1 MAKWQGTNKPNSSRL
16 VLCLSGVSDRII
28 QCFTYAQI
36 SPPEAATSVL
46 PHGPRRVSASASALE
61 RKIKKICSSYVCGR
75 VKASASLPRCVS
87 CVILRMYVCMR
98 SFVGRTERV
107 CFVRITQVVSHCS
120 PVTQTLRNRRR
131 EAREKE
137 NGGGVFCAAS
147 RCSSFSR
154 VDIELEI
161 RHNRLNLLHRMFIKR
176 WWPSCIFLSFCPSV
190 CSLSRL
196 VHFQSLV
203 CALNG
208 MTSVLLRPLGPAG
221 LTLGKTR
228 CTLMISP
235 PQNQS
240 LLVQTT
246 GSLPHQREREGEGG
260 ERRGGRGEEGEGRER
275 GGSQ

>member
-1 MAKWQGTNKPNSSRL
+1 M
-16 VLCLSGVSDRII
+16 
-28 QCFTYAQI
+28 
-36 SPPEAATSVL
+36 
-46 PHGPRRVSASASALE
+46 
-61 RKIKKICSSYVCGR
+61 
-75 VKASASLPRCVS
+75 KASASLPRCVS

-161 RHNRLNLLHRMFIKR
+161 RHNRLNLLHRTFIKR

-190 CSLSRL
+190 GSLSRL

-246 GSLPHQREREGEGG
+246 GSLPHQRERDGEGG
-260 ERRGGRGEEGEGRER
+260 ERRGEEGEGRER